1 MEQHAAAILS
11 ALAVAVAL
19 VAGVLLALPFSAA
32 WLATRRPAF
41 APPALRE
48 EALLIVGALALV
60 VATAPPVIEGWRS
73 AAALTAEPLA
83 EPPVAAGAGLAVF
96 LLACLAGGG
105 LYALWRRR

>member
-1 MEQHAAAILS
+1 
-11 ALAVAVAL
+11 
-19 VAGVLLALPFSAA
+19 
-32 WLATRRPAF
+32 
-41 APPALRE
+41 RE